1 MLERIERAEPRSV
14 SMRFRIRL
22 VWIGMLV
29 GFFSLGIVLW
39 RMQVA
44 RGERY
49 RQRLV
54 RQSTRRVR
62 LPGRRGRIFD
72 CRGTVLA
79 DNRPSYCIAI
89 HFEELRQRGPWSRT
103 VEYVD
108 SLLDRLADMLGLPR
122 RISRKDISRHI
133 RRRLPLPL
141 IVWRDLDD
149 VALARWAELASNIPG
164 VELYV
169 DSVRCYPFG
178 PLFCHVVGY
187 VGRASVTPSGR
198 NFDYYWP
205 EYEGRRGIEKAYD
218 SLLRGEAGGK
228 VVLVDASGFRYRDL
242 VAKPAKDGVDLWLT
256 LDVRVQQAV
265 FDALGDKSG
274 AAVVLSPRDGRIL
287 ALVSSPGFEPN
298 LFIPAI
304 ASADWNT
311 LLEDPRRPLLNRA
324 IAGAY
329 VPGSTIKPL
338 VALAA
343 LSSGVAGRET
353 EFTCPGYLDL
363 GDRRFR
369 CWYRKG
375 HGRLTM
381 VAALRYSCNVYF
393 FRLALR
399 CGPEAIWRLAKEVGL
414 GRRTG
419 IDLDYELAGLVPDR
433 EWHRRH
439 FGRGWSDGDTCNLAI
454 GQGAIVVT
462 PLQMAVV
469 AAALANGGR
478 VVRPHVVGRIIR
490 DGVWESPRGGGE
502 TTSLDWRTRALAVVK
517 EGMAEV
523 VGTRDGTGRLA
534 ALPGYRIAGK
544 TGTAQYGPENDRKK
558 YCWMIAFAPLEGPRY
573 AVSVVIDEGHS
584 GGQDAAPVV
593 REILKTCFEL
603 EAAE

>member
-1 MLERIERAEPRSV
+1 MPEHVERVRRRSA
-14 SMRFRIRL
+14 SIGFRIRV
-22 VWIGMLV
+22 VWMGMIV
-29 GFFSLGIVLW
+29 AFFFLGTVLW

-44 RGERY
+44 SGEHY
-49 RQRLV
+49 RQRLM

-62 LPGRRGRIFD
+62 LPARRGRIFD
-72 CRGTVLA
+72 CRGAILA

-122 RISRKDISRHI
+122 RISREDIRMHI

-141 IVWRDLDD
+141 IAWRDLDD

-187 VGRASVTPSGR
+187 VGRAAVTPSGR
-198 NFDYYWP
+198 DFDYYLP
-205 EYEGRRGIEKAYD
+205 EYEGRRGVEKTYD
-218 SLLRGEAGGK
+218 SLLRGKAGGK

-242 VAKPAKDGVDLWLT
+242 VSRPAKDGADLWLT
-256 LDVRVQQAV
+256 LDVRIQQAA
-265 FDALGDKSG
+265 FDALGDRAG
-274 AAVVLSPRDGRIL
+274 AVVVLGPQDGRIL
-287 ALVSSPGFEPN
+287 ALVSSPGFDPN
-298 LFIPAI
+298 MFVPAI
-304 ASADWNT
+304 SPADWNA
-311 LLEDPRRPLLNRA
+311 LLEDSRRPLLNRA

-338 VALAA
+338 VAMAA
-343 LSSGVAGRET
+343 LSTGAAGRDT

-363 GDRRFR
+363 GGRRFH

-375 HGRLTM
+375 HGRLNM

-393 FRLALR
+393 YRLALR
-399 CGPEAIWRLAKEVGL
+399 CGPEPIWRLAREVGL

-419 IDLDYELAGLVPDR
+419 VDLDYELSGLVPDR

-469 AAALANGGR
+469 AAAFANGGR
-478 VVRPHVVGRIIR
+478 MVRPHVADRIIR
-490 DGVWESPRGGGE
+490 NGVSKFLGRGPE
-502 TTSLDWRTRALAVVK
+502 TADLGWRPQDVEVVL

-523 VGTRDGTGRLA
+523 VGARDGTGRRA

-544 TGTAQYGPENDRKK
+544 TGTAQYGPEDDRKK
-558 YCWMIAFAPLEGPRY
+558 YCWMIAFAPLEKPRY
-573 AVSVVIDEGHS
+573 AISVVLDEGQS
-584 GGQDAAPVV
+584 GGQDAAPIV
-593 REILKTCFEL
+593 REVLKRCFEA
-603 EAAE
+603 EACE